1 MSSHR
6 SLGSRDS
13 IVSIASDGSML
24 SIGCIGLARSVL
36 AADFVRLLV

>member
-13 IVSIASDGSML
+13 IVLIASDGSIL
-24 SIGCIGLARSVL
+24 AIGCIGSARSVL
-36 AADFVRLLV
+36 AAVRRLV